1 MIVKQVRLSAQA
13 KEKMSRLKGKTG
25 IKNWN
30 VLARWAFCYSIKE
43 GMVPADIDIDY
54 EGGIEMAWHVFAGD
68 CGEVYEM
75 LLRNWCLNNGVGT
88 DDATLAKMF
97 SLHLERGVGYLSGT
111 RFILGIDDLLA
122 LGFEGVED

>member
-43 GMVPADIDIDY
+43 GMAPADIDIDY
-54 EGGIEMAWHVFAGD
+54 EGGIEMTWHVFAGD

-75 LLRNWCLNNGVGT
+75 LLKSWCLNNGVGT

-97 SLHLERGVGYLSGT
+97 NLHLERGVGYLSGT

-122 LGFEGVED
+122 LAFEGVED